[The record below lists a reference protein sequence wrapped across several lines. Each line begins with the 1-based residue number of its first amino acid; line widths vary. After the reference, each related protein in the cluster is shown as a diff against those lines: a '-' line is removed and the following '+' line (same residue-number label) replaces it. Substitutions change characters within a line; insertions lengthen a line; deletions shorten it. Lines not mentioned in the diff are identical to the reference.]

1 MSTFGSTASGALGG
15 AGSGAG
21 IGAMIGSIAGPPGM
35 AIGAGIGAGIGAIA
49 GGIAGFAGG
58 KEQQSALDRVEGIPE
73 FDPMQLAFLDALQRE
88 KRSLESGFTT
98 DFQVAKDL
106 NQEMLA
112 GGLSVAEAVGASNPA
127 LAISAIDQS
136 GRAYNTGINQALG
149 TISSR
154 GFGMTQS
161 IGDLINRVSQR
172 KLDVETYKTTQEL
185 GIATSDLRTF
195 NQNMMQ
201 MGASGAINMAENLP
215 SLGGGQVSGQ
225 IGSQAPILSN
235 FDNMMQ
241 QLGQRQVS
249 PALSLPY

>member
-15 AGSGAG
+15 AGT
-21 IGAMIGSIAGPPGM
+21 GAMIGSVIPGVGT
-35 AIGAGIGAGIGAIA
+35 AIGAGVGAIV

-58 KEQQSALDRVEGIPE
+58 KEQQNALDRVEGIPE
-73 FDPMQLAFLDALQRE
+73 FDPMQLAFLDNLQRE

-106 NQEMLA
+106 NKEMLA

-127 LAISAIDQS
+127 LAISVIDQS
-136 GRAYNTGINQALG
+136 GRAYNTGINQAFG

-201 MGASGAINMAENLP
+201 MGAIGAINMAENLP
-215 SLGGGQVSGQ
+215 SLGGGKVSGDIINPMPYREPEQ
-225 IGSQAPILSN
+225 PFKPWMSQP
-235 FDNMMQ
+235 
-241 QLGQRQVS
+241 GTWGT
-249 PALSLPY
+249 Y